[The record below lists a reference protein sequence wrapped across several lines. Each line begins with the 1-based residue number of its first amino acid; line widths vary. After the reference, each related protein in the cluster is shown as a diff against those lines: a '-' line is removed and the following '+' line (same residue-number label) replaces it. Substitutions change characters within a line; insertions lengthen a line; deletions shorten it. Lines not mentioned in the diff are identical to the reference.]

1 MKDILNYEEAIDHLL
16 HNQYCWLI
24 TGVAGF
30 IGSNLLET
38 LLKNNQFVVGV
49 DNLST
54 GYKKNLEYVRD
65 IYPDLFNKNFVF
77 CEGDICDQSLCVEA
91 FEAFA
96 SFKKSGGA
104 KCENIDFVLHQA
116 ALGSVPRSI
125 EDPISSNLHNVTGF
139 LNILNF
145 SKDRNIRRFVY
156 ASSSSVYGD
165 EQTLP
170 KVEQITGNLLSPY
183 AVTKYTN
190 ELYAYVFEKNFKI
203 ETVGLRYFNVFG
215 PRQDPNG
222 MYAAVIP
229 KWIDSFLK
237 NKTVEI
243 YGDGKTTRDFC
254 YIDNV
259 VQANML
265 SALSTN
271 KLISGQVYNIAV
283 GSKIT
288 LEELALLIKENLQ
301 ARNIKSNFQIE
312 KKDFRQGDIRHSL
325 ASINKAKE
333 TMGYNP
339 THSVFEGI
347 EESMAWYV
355 ND

>member
-1 MKDILNYEEAIDHLL
+1 MKEILSYEEAISHLNK
-16 HNQYCWLI
+16 NQYCWLI

-38 LLKNNQFVVGV
+38 LIKNNQFVVGI

-54 GYKKNLEYVRD
+54 GYKKNLENVEHLYQ
-65 IYPDLFNKNFVF
+65 DLFKKNFVF
-77 CEGDICDQSLCVEA
+77 IEGDVCDQSTCSNA
-91 FEAFA
+91 FKACR
-96 SFKKSGGA
+96 SFITLNGI
-104 KCENIDFVLHQA
+104 KCQSVDFVLHQA

-125 EDPISSNLHNVTGF
+125 EDPISTNLHNVTGF

-145 SKDRNIRRFVY
+145 SKDQNIRRFVY

-190 ELYAYVFEKNFKI
+190 ELYADVFEKNFKI

-229 KWIDSFLK
+229 KWIDSFI
-237 NKTVEI
+237 NNRTVEI

-254 YIDNV
+254 FIDNV
-259 VQANML
+259 VQANVL
-265 SALSTN
+265 SALSRN
-271 KLISGQVYNIAV
+271 KNISGQVYNIAF

-301 ARNIKSNFQIE
+301 ARNVKSNFQIE
-312 KKDFRQGDIRHSL
+312 KKDFRQGDIRHSI
-325 ASINKAKE
+325 ASIQKAKE
-333 TMGYNP
+333 IMGYNP
-339 THSVFEGI
+339 THSVLDGI
-347 EESMAWYV
+347 EKSMAWYL